1 MHGARWQGRCL
12 FIGKGRDLHCGP
24 LFLTFPS
31 SADRCVRTT
40 QKGILQSFL
49 AFLFW
54 GPCGYLMNVMAQNN
68 INASNKVLREISY
81 DEILLSKYYNRIVY
95 DIVTHVL
102 LCYYIR

>member
-1 MHGARWQGRCL
+1 MLVHRERPRSALWSPLPHFSILSRQVCQNHTKRNSSGLLSL
-12 FIGKGRDLHCGP
+12 FVL
-24 LFLTFPS
+24 
-31 SADRCVRTT
+31 
-40 QKGILQSFL
+40 
-49 AFLFW
+49 

-81 DEILLSKYYNRIVY
+81 DEILLSKYYNRIVC